1 MTPGAPAGAAAT
13 AVTIV
18 EVSPRDGLQNDPGE
32 LSTEQKVELTVRAHA
47 AGLRRIEVTS
57 FVSPRAV
64 PRLSDA
70 EAVVDGVRK
79 RELAGLSM
87 IGLVVNERGVRRAAA
102 AGVDEINVVIVASEP
117 FSRANQGMSVRQS
130 VAQLPDLVAAGHAA
144 GLRTTVTIGTAFG
157 CPFAGEVATGLI
169 ADLAGQAGLAQPDE
183 IALADTIGVGV
194 PTDVTQRFAA
204 VRAVIPAATGLRA
217 HFHDTRRTGM
227 ANAAAAVAAGIT
239 ALDASLGGIG
249 GCPFAPRATGNIA
262 TEDLVYL
269 LDRMACPT
277 GVSLGA
283 LIGGAEWLGE
293 SLEHD
298 VSGALSKAGPFPP
311 AAAW

>member
-1 MTPGAPAGAAAT
+1 MSGASL
-13 AVTIV
+13 TIV

-32 LSTEQKVELTVRAHA
+32 LSTVQKIELAARAYS

-64 PRLSDA
+64 PKLSDA
-70 EAVVDGVRK
+70 EAVVAGLRD

-87 IGLVVNERGVRRAAA
+87 IGLVVNERGVQRAAA

-117 FSRANQGMSVRQS
+117 FSQRNQGMSVSQS
-130 VAQLPDLVAAGHAA
+130 LAQLPDLLAAGRAA

-157 CPFAGEVATGLI
+157 CPFAGEIETALV
-169 ADLAGQAGLAQPDE
+169 ADLAGQAGAAGPDE

-194 PTDVTQRFAA
+194 PTDVTARFGAI
-204 VRAVIPAATGLRA
+204 RAVIPAGTGLRA

-227 ANAAAAVAAGIT
+227 ANAAAAVAAGVT

-249 GCPFAPRATGNIA
+249 GCPFAPRATGNVA

-269 LDRMACPT
+269 LERMACPT

-293 SLEHD
+293 SLAHD

-311 AAAW
+311 GSPTGAPAT